1 MANVTHASLTG
12 SNLHEPKGVANAS
25 NNQVYVANGAGSGV
39 WTSKDHI
46 LTTVIDNVSSADK
59 IYSPIPYAGTI
70 TRVVSVLEA
79 AIASSNAT
87 ITVKNAAA
95 ATMGTIT
102 VAHASS
108 AAGNIDTLTSLSNN
122 TVANDSFIT
131 IETNGASSN
140 TAKLFLSVVVGRS

>member
-1 MANVTHASLTG
+1 
-12 SNLHEPKGVANAS
+12 
-25 NNQVYVANGAGSGV
+25 
-39 WTSKDHI
+39 
-46 LTTVIDNVSSADK
+46 
-59 IYSPIPYAGTI
+59 
-70 TRVVSVLEA
+70 
-79 AIASSNAT
+79 
-87 ITVKNAAA
+87 
-95 ATMGTIT
+95 MGTIT